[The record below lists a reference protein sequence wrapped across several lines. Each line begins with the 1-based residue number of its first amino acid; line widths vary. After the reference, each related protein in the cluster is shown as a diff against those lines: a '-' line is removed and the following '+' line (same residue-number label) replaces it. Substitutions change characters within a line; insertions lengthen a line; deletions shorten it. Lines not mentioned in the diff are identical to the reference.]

1 MKKVIYTLS
10 NFIVLSILYIFLYYN
25 KYCEEEISIH
35 LMFFILLVA
44 NSCIFFFIIPIIEDD
59 IETNKIN
66 EMKSRVD
73 EYNREKST
81 ELNDLKKSV
90 YKYKYDAI
98 ADIKKLMTEAEI
110 DFPYYASLLADYK
123 NILNER
129 YIWEIQ
135 NKARPAIKTAE
146 KMKALS
152 RELRQTRKE
161 KKMLELQQGV
171 YEEAFPW
178 LEEYKIVSKQEIKQ
192 IASMGEAD
200 SEQENLIHYLSAAE
214 YEKLSNTEKYQLAL
228 DRYKK
233 RHKTNWEIGISFER
247 YIGYQYEQKGYK
259 VIYNGAIMGLQDLGR
274 DIIAYNN
281 SEVIV
286 IQCKYWSREKIIRE
300 KHIFQLYGTM
310 IMLNYDENPKYKNKN
325 IRGEFITSA
334 ALSDEAKFF
343 ADKLS
348 ISYIENEI
356 FDRDYPCVK
365 CNINSTHDK
374 IYHLPFDQQYD
385 KVQIDPS
392 KGECYVATVAEA
404 ETLGFR
410 KAKKWVAE
418 NADFY

>member
-1 MKKVIYTLS
+1 MKKVKYTLCS
-10 NFIVLSILYIFLYYN
+10 FIILSLIYMFLYGQ
-25 KYCEEEISIH
+25 YCKEEISIH
-35 LMFFILLVA
+35 LMFFILLIA
-44 NSCIFFFIIPIIEDD
+44 NACIFFFIISIIDYD
-59 IETNKIN
+59 IETNRIDELKR
-66 EMKSRVD
+66 SVD
-73 EYNREKST
+73 EYKSKEINR
-81 ELNDLKKSV
+81 LDDLRKNV
-90 YKYKYDAI
+90 DKYKNDAI

-192 IASMGEAD
+192 IASIDEAS

-343 ADKLS
+343 ADKLN

-356 FDRDYPCVK
+356 FDRDYPCIK
-365 CNINSTHDK
+365 CNISNSTQDK

-385 KVQIDPS
+385 KVQIDTS

-404 ETLGFR
+404 ESLGFR

>member
-1 MKKVIYTLS
+1 
-10 NFIVLSILYIFLYYN
+10 
-25 KYCEEEISIH
+25 
-35 LMFFILLVA
+35 MFFILLLA
-44 NSCIFFFIIPIIEDD
+44 NACIFFFIISIIEYN
-59 IETNKIN
+59 IETNRIYELKR
-66 EMKSRVD
+66 SVD
-73 EYNREKST
+73 EYKSKEISRLDDLKKNIDEHNREKLN
-81 ELNDLKKSV
+81 ELIDLKKNVDEYKHKEVNILDNLKKSV
-90 YKYKYDAI
+90 DKYKYDAI
-98 ADIKKLMTEAEI
+98 IDIKKLMTEAEI

-123 NILNER
+123 HTLNER
-129 YIWEIQ
+129 YIWELQ
-135 NKARPAIKTAE
+135 TKARPAIKTAE
-146 KMKALS
+146 KMKTLAQ
-152 RELRQTRKE
+152 ELRQTRKE
-161 KKMLELQQGV
+161 KKLLELQQGV

-178 LEEYKIVSKQEIKQ
+178 LEEYKIISKQEIRQ
-192 IASMGEAD
+192 IASIDEAS

-286 IQCKYWSREKIIRE
+286 IQCKYWSSKKVIHE

-334 ALSDEAKFF
+334 TLSDEAKFF
-343 ADKLS
+343 SDKLN
-348 ISYIENEI
+348 ISYIENET

-365 CNINSTHDK
+365 CNISNSTHDK

-418 NADFY
+418 